1 MQETTQEMV
10 QGAGLPF
17 LGPRRTM
24 SWGDSSRR
32 QWSGCGRPTKWT
44 TGGVQSTTPPTTIP
58 TRIITQGPKMI
69 RVMTR
74 CPEVCRLL
82 GPPLSRTRL
91 SCLKRLPI
99 PGSMFPVKLF
109 MCTPTM
115 GPTRPPPSPVTSLI
129 CAASASSK
137 TCSLITGA
145 RATTTASSRCG
156 RYATPPGPSR
166 CGPASTRPDPAH
178 AATAPSRGRAR
189 VTARRRKRA
198 INTTAGP
205 AGGSCAGRV
214 LRTGCPSRTLGSGR
228 RSAPATGATTTF
240 SFGRAASR
248 IWRRAT

>member
-1 MQETTQEMV
+1 MRKTTQEMV
-10 QGAGLPF
+10 RGAGPPL

-24 SWGDSSRR
+24 SWGDLSRR

-44 TGGVQSTTPPTTIP
+44 TGGVQQSTPPTTIP
-58 TRIITQGPKMI
+58 TKIMTRGPKMI

-91 SCLKRLPI
+91 SCSKRLPI
-99 PGSMFPVKLF
+99 PVSMFPVKLF
-109 MCTPTM
+109 MYTPTT
-115 GPTRPPPSPVTSLI
+115 GPTRPPPYPATSLI

-137 TCSLITGA
+137 TCSLTTGA

-156 RYATPPGPSR
+156 RCATPSGPSR
-166 CGPASTRPDPAH
+166 RGLALTRLDPAH

-189 VTARRRKRA
+189 VTARRRRRV

-214 LRTGCPSRTLGSGR
+214 LRAGCPSRTLGSGR
-228 RSAPATGATTTF
+228 RSAPATGVTTTL
-240 SFGRAASR
+240 SFGRVASR
-248 IWRRAT
+248 I